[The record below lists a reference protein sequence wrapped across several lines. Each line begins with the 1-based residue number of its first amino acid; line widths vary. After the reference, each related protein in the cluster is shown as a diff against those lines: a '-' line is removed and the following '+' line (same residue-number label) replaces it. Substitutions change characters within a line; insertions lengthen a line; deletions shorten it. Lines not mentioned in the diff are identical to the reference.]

1 MRPSVTPPRAP
12 ESRPGAPGGA
22 RDTHRRERTAHL
34 AEVALA
40 RFLDAGIEGVSI
52 DDIASA
58 AGIAKGSFYTYFDD
72 KPALVR
78 ALLSTVADPVRAAL
92 VQCEREVVEATTPGA
107 LRGAYLTLAGA
118 LAAAILGEPR
128 VVALYLQESR
138 GAAVGARA
146 PLVALSQEVHARAV
160 DLTRAAHRHG
170 LLKPLDPVVTA
181 TAVVGAAEALI
192 HRALTSPEG
201 LDAVAVTEALVT
213 MVVDGIAAKTGEAD
227 DIRGTS

>member
-1 MRPSVTPPRAP
+1 MTPSRAP

-22 RDTHRRERTAHL
+22 RDTRRRTRTAHL

-40 RFLDAGIEGVSI
+40 RFLDAGVEGVSI

-58 AGIAKGSFYTYFDD
+58 AGVAKGSFYTYFDD
-72 KPALVR
+72 KPALVH
-78 ALLSTVADPVRAAL
+78 ALLRTVADPVREAL
-92 VQCEREVVEATTPGA
+92 TRCEGEVDAATTPAA

-118 LAAAILGEPR
+118 LAAAILAEPR

-138 GAAVGARA
+138 GASVGARA
-146 PLVALSQEVHARAV
+146 PLVALSEEVHARAV

-192 HRALTSPEG
+192 HRALTSPDG
-201 LDAVAVTEALVT
+201 LDAGAVTEALVT
-213 MVVDGIAAKTGEAD
+213 MVVDGIAAKPQEAD